1 MKETLIIEG
10 DVLAA
15 LEQFRRDRNATL
27 EEVVNEALRRGL
39 REMEAQPKPR
49 MPFRTMSVD
58 CGTPLIANI
67 DNVAEV
73 LAVIEGEDYK

>member
-1 MKETLIIEG
+1 MKETLII
-10 DVLAA
+10 DDAVLAA

-27 EEVVNEALRRGL
+27 EEVVNEALRLGL
-39 REMEAQPKPR
+39 RQMEAQPKPR

-58 CGTPLIANI
+58 CGAPLIGNI

>member
-1 MKETLIIEG
+1 MKVPLIIDD

-15 LEQFRRDRNATL
+15 LEQFQRDRNARL

-39 REMEAQPKPR
+39 REMEVEPKPR
-49 MPFRTMSVD
+49 KPFRTMSVD
-58 CGTPLIANI
+58 CGTPLVANI

-73 LAVIEGEDYK
+73 LAVLDGEDYK

>member
-1 MKETLIIEG
+1 MKETLIIDD
-10 DVLAA
+10 DVLAT

-39 REMEAQPKPR
+39 REMEAQPKPP

-67 DNVAEV
+67 DNVAEA
-73 LAVIEGEDYK
+73 LAIIEGEAFR